1 MKELYGPKIEQLFKK
16 RTSEQKIA
24 EVLYKN
30 PYMEFTLSEISQI
43 SGVSKSQSSSIIR
56 EIGKENFI
64 VLKEL
69 GKKSWRIRANNE
81 SFDFRKRKIA
91 YNINLIFSTNLIEYL
106 GEKFGNP
113 KSITLFGSFRLG
125 EDGKESDIDIA
136 VEIAQK
142 KGLEIIEL
150 KELAPLEKF
159 FGRKIRIHVFNRKMA
174 EKNLFSNILNGI
186 VLSGF
191 LEAENDE

>member
-106 GEKFGNP
+106 GEKFENP

>member
-1 MKELYGPKIEQLFKK
+1 MKELYSPKIEQLFKK

-24 EVLYKN
+24 EVFYKN
-30 PYMEFTLSEISQI
+30 PYTEFTLSEISKV

-56 EIGKENFI
+56 EIGKENFL

-69 GKKSWRIRANNE
+69 GKKSWRIRADNE

-91 YNINLIFSTNLIEYL
+91 YNLNLLFSTNLVEYL
-106 GEKFGNP
+106 AEKFGNP
-113 KSITLFGSFRLG
+113 KSITLFGSFRWG
-125 EDGKESDIDIA
+125 EDGKDSDTDIA
-136 VEIAQK
+136 VEVMRK
-142 KGLEIIEL
+142 KELEIIEL

>member
-24 EVLYKN
+24 EVFYKN
-30 PYMEFTLSEISQI
+30 PYIEFTLSEISQI